1 MAYTEKSPQTKPHL
15 LLLPINLDRP
25 WKVFLQAPP
34 GNNKSLIVPKFSID
48 DDDDDL
54 GNALRAPKAFDKE
67 YYLSHKMARPKCRVL
82 RT

>member
-1 MAYTEKSPQTKPHL
+1 MAYTEKSPQTKPHLLLLLL

-48 DDDDDL
+48 DDNDDL
-54 GNALRAPKAFDKE
+54 GNALRAPKAFDEEK
-67 YYLSHKMARPKCRVL
+67 LSI
-82 RT
+82 T